1 MTTFVDAVKN
11 QSARTE
17 NNMKARQSTASACV
31 DLFSKIGA
39 SRGKNIIPE
48 FVAALVENEDIA
60 LRIALWARGS
70 KSTRAVDRNTHNPR
84 QPVAG

>member
-31 DLFSKIGA
+31 DLFSKNGA
-39 SRGKNIIPE
+39 SRGKILFQN
-48 FVAALVENEDIA
+48 L
-60 LRIALWARGS
+60 LL
-70 KSTRAVDRNTHNPR
+70 H
-84 QPVAG
+84 